1 MYAVQALTNM
11 PYCSKISIEKGHC
24 RSAVAPLYTRD
35 SPPAVWSARR
45 GFLIYLL
52 MDIISTVNTTRNVKN
67 S

>member
-1 MYAVQALTNM
+1 ME
-11 PYCSKISIEKGHC
+11 YCKMNIEKGHC
-24 RSAVAPLYTRD
+24 RSAVAPNYSRD
-35 SPPAVWSARR
+35 YPAYCFEDARR